1 MNMPLNEAIAK
12 RIRELCE
19 AENITQY
26 GLSQKSGVPQ
36 STLSTIMNCTF
47 PSMKM
52 RIIYE
57 ICEGLE
63 ITLKEFFDSP
73 LFERENIID

>member
-1 MNMPLNEAIAK
+1 MKLNEAVAE

-19 AENITQY
+19 QKGLTQY
-26 GLSQKSGVPQ
+26 KLSLRSGVPQ
-36 STLSTIMNCTF
+36 STLSTILRHTF
-47 PSMKM
+47 PSVKL

-63 ITLKEFFDSP
+63 ITLEDFFKSE
-73 LFERENIID
+73 LFSRENLID